1 MNTFVERY
9 STTSPIS
16 QLRKAQR
23 LLVDEDG
30 ELSDAAWGSEAGFG
44 NLAKGLPTFTV
55 PDIPDVSSPLSLRR
69 LIIYCC
75 YFFQPTAFLRL
86 HTDDHAD
93 PSCRIKIQ
101 HGTTTL
107 AFRFQGG
114 VIVSV
119 DSRATAGSYIGKYI
133 YFRNL
138 EL

>member
-55 PDIPDVSSPLSLRR
+55 PDIPDVSSPFPFDVFFNHLLLLCLS
-69 LIIYCC
+69 
-75 YFFQPTAFLRL
+75 AHGFLEVTYR
-86 HTDDHAD
+86 
-93 PSCRIKIQ
+93 
-101 HGTTTL
+101 
-107 AFRFQGG
+107 
-114 VIVSV
+114 
-119 DSRATAGSYIGKYI
+119 
-133 YFRNL
+133 
-138 EL
+138 